1 MQDFYKKPIFLHLVL
16 IVLGL
21 LLSIFLFFK
30 PVVIDGR
37 ALNAHDN
44 EQSQAMTKEIDDLEE
59 KTGEKSLW
67 TNAMFGGMPTY
78 MIKGDAQTN
87 IFRYITMALH
97 TVFPDNS
104 TAGILFGYFLFLY
117 ILFVVLKIKPFEA
130 FLGALMFSLSTNA
143 CIVYEYKC
151 SEFHIN

>member
-44 EQSQAMTKEIDDLEE
+44 EQSQAMTKEIDDFEV
-59 KTGEKSLW
+59 KTGRSRC
-67 TNAMFGGMPTY
+67 GPT
-78 MIKGDAQTN
+78 
-87 IFRYITMALH
+87 
-97 TVFPDNS
+97 PC
-104 TAGILFGYFLFLY
+104 
-117 ILFVVLKIKPFEA
+117 
-130 FLGALMFSLSTNA
+130 LGVCQPT
-143 CIVYEYKC
+143 
-151 SEFHIN
+151 